1 MSINLP
7 NSKTITTNQLSAV
20 FNRTT
25 ATYKYFWFLSIL
37 DFVEKG
43 YNEIYKE
50 DIYIKMITRAWHPIN
65 YFNLNFGIWDGLDQI
80 IHKIKLE
87 NNVPDLIEQEKLQ
100 LFLKGKI
107 SSKELSFLNKYVP
120 FKFLSPWFETL
131 PDKEIE
137 ELSQKFINN
146 CPYALF
152 KHKIV
157 INPLWVDYLT
167 QNNKIL
173 KEFCYWNL
181 SAFLQQKN
189 PNLPNVASKIIPE
202 FSRNPLTKQR
212 NEFWKLTFEE
222 LGHIKCIFT
231 SIKLNWEENNF
242 AIDHFIPYSFLAHD
256 LIWNLIPI
264 DKSFNSSKSNKLP
277 DLNLHFDEFCYLQ
290 KTAFEI
296 YKHKNPKGKFLE
308 EYINIFNSSNF
319 DKVKLRETLEP
330 LVVIAANNG
339 FNQLITY

>member
-1 MSINLP
+1 MSFYLP
-7 NSKTITTNQLSAV
+7 TSNSTSTNQLSAV
-20 FNRTT
+20 FKSTT
-25 ATYKYFWFLSIL
+25 ATYKYFWFLGIL

-43 YNEIYKE
+43 NYEIYKE
-50 DIYIKMITRAWHPIN
+50 DIYLRMISRAWHPIN
-65 YFNLNFGIWDGLDQI
+65 YFNLNFGIWDGLGQI
-80 IHKIKLE
+80 LPKIKSE
-87 NNVPDLIEQEKLQ
+87 NNIPELIEQGKLQ
-100 LFLKGKI
+100 QLLKDKI
-107 SSKELSFLNKYVP
+107 SSKNLSFLSKYVP
-120 FKFLSPWFETL
+120 YKFLSPWFETL

-137 ELSQKFINN
+137 ELSQKFTNN
-146 CPYALF
+146 CLYALF

-157 INPLWVDYLT
+157 INPLWVNYLI

-189 PNLPNVASKIIPE
+189 PNIPNVASKIIPE
-202 FSRNPLTKQR
+202 IIRNPLTKQR
-212 NEFWKLTFEE
+212 NEFWKLTFKE
-222 LGHIKCIFT
+222 LGHINCIFT
-231 SIKLNWEENNF
+231 ERKLLWEEKNF

-296 YKHKNPKGKFLE
+296 YKHKNPEGKFLE

-330 LVVIAANNG
+330 LVMIAGNNG
-339 FNQLITY
+339 FNHLKTF